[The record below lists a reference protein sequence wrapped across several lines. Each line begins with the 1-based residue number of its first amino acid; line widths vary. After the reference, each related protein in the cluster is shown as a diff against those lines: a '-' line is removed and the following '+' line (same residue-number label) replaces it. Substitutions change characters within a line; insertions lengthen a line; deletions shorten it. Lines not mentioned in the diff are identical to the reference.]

1 MLDLHSIL
9 LPYQQRFVDDG
20 HRCKLWLSAR
30 QIGKSFD
37 CGYIAVKE
45 ALTSPQGKN
54 GLSLCIS
61 TGARA
66 ASELLKKV
74 AQMAEAL
81 HIIDPSITY
90 SARQDCITFSS
101 GQRVVSLPSGNPSG
115 LRGYTADCIIID
127 ESAYIER
134 PEDVYAAIVPTLTR
148 NKNAKLVLAS
158 TPAGMN
164 SWFYDIYQKALE
176 DPDWYVQTTTIEDA
190 VRDGLKLD
198 IQQLRKTIS
207 DPAVWDQEYMCKF
220 ASEYGAMIDESL
232 LVFRE
237 AETKDTMP
245 HWCGMDIGAQS
256 DRTAIVDIVEL
267 PDKSIYVEDITV
279 MHKAS
284 YEHQLQILKDKN
296 AKLHYRAGFI
306 DANGIGNPIGEFA
319 NKQVSARIKG
329 FTWTGS
335 NKTPAYEDVRAM
347 IFDRKLVFAPHL
359 EETIKADFR
368 NVHRIVNEAGKVTY
382 SAGRDA
388 NGHSDVTS
396 ALVLA
401 IQALKSVPNQIQMP
415 TAQAFRSL
423 FNSPSMFG

>member
-1 MLDLHSIL
+1 
-9 LPYQQRFVDDG
+9 
-20 HRCKLWLSAR
+20 
-30 QIGKSFD
+30 
-37 CGYIAVKE
+37 
-45 ALTSPQGKN
+45 
-54 GLSLCIS
+54 
-61 TGARA
+61 
-66 ASELLKKV
+66 
-74 AQMAEAL
+74 MAEAL

-232 LVFRE
+232 LVFR
-237 AETKDTMP
+237 D
-245 HWCGMDIGAQS
+245 
-256 DRTAIVDIVEL
+256 
-267 PDKSIYVEDITV
+267 
-279 MHKAS
+279 
-284 YEHQLQILKDKN
+284 
-296 AKLHYRAGFI
+296 
-306 DANGIGNPIGEFA
+306 
-319 NKQVSARIKG
+319 
-329 FTWTGS
+329 FT
-335 NKTPAYEDVRAM
+335 P
-347 IFDRKLVFAPHL
+347 
-359 EETIKADFR
+359 
-368 NVHRIVNEAGKVTY
+368 
-382 SAGRDA
+382 
-388 NGHSDVTS
+388 
-396 ALVLA
+396 
-401 IQALKSVPNQIQMP
+401 
-415 TAQAFRSL
+415 
-423 FNSPSMFG
+423 

>member
-1 MLDLHSIL
+1 
-9 LPYQQRFVDDG
+9 
-20 HRCKLWLSAR
+20 
-30 QIGKSFD
+30 
-37 CGYIAVKE
+37 
-45 ALTSPQGKN
+45 
-54 GLSLCIS
+54 
-61 TGARA
+61 
-66 ASELLKKV
+66 
-74 AQMAEAL
+74 MAEAL
-81 HIIDPSITY
+81 HIIDPSTTY

-267 PDKSIYVEDITV
+267 PDRSIYVEDIVV

-284 YEHQLQILKDKN
+284 YEH
-296 AKLHYRAGFI
+296 
-306 DANGIGNPIGEFA
+306 
-319 NKQVSARIKG
+319 
-329 FTWTGS
+329 
-335 NKTPAYEDVRAM
+335 
-347 IFDRKLVFAPHL
+347 
-359 EETIKADFR
+359 
-368 NVHRIVNEAGKVTY
+368 
-382 SAGRDA
+382 
-388 NGHSDVTS
+388 
-396 ALVLA
+396 
-401 IQALKSVPNQIQMP
+401 
-415 TAQAFRSL
+415 
-423 FNSPSMFG
+423 